1 MPRLWSILVSAA
13 ILLVGLLACL
23 PLLHDKERL
32 NRIRLNHQEWL
43 QQEEQLARDLE
54 ARIAAARH
62 DPLTVERLAREKF
75 GWARDGEV
83 IFRFR
88 ADPQAV
94 NPVPSNPPPHLP
106 PPP

>member
-13 ILLVGLLACL
+13 ILLVGLLACI

-32 NRIRLNHQEWL
+32 NRIRLSHQELL
-43 QQEEQLARDLE
+43 QAEEQLARDLE
-54 ARIAAARH
+54 ARIDAARN

-75 GWARDGEV
+75 GWGRTGEV

-88 ADPQAV
+88 ADPNALT
-94 NPVPSNPPPHLP
+94 PLPSNHPAPPPQRP
-106 PPP
+106 